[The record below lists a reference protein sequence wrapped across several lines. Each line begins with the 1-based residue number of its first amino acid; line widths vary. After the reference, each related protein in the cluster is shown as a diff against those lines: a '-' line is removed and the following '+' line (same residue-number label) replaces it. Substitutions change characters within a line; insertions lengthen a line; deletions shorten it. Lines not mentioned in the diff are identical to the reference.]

1 MDGAA
6 DSLGALHY
14 ALRALREEILRFR
27 FDYPLGIDSAAGP
40 RESLHYYLYSE
51 ELSWDIMSM
60 DTNGVP
66 RARIR
71 LGGLVYKP
79 AYIAWWGL
87 VQLGHFL
94 RHHDEASR
102 ESFLKQ
108 VDWLESNA
116 VVRTDGAVVWTN
128 NFDILHGYNLLRAPW
143 ISAYDQ
149 GLAISALVRG
159 YRLTRR
165 PRLAELLK
173 RATRIFA
180 LDVCEG
186 GVREALPSGVLYS
199 ELPGQPPPGIQDG
212 FMTALLGLYDLWVEM
227 GDRATGE
234 LFAEGVKGL
243 RAMLPAWDYRNV
255 WSWYGCRDYLCPPS
269 YHFLNSALL
278 EILAQLTSCTV
289 LAKYGQAWRPERFS
303 ALQKLEIYVIFL
315 LTKNASRVRHRTW
328 RLNRTNVQGLARWRT
343 DLQDQ

>member
-1 MDGAA
+1 MNGAA
-6 DSLGALHY
+6 DSWGSLHY

-27 FDYPLGIDSAAGP
+27 FYYPLEIDSGAGP
-40 RESLHYYLYSE
+40 KESLHYYLYSE

-71 LGGLVYKP
+71 LGGIVYKP

-108 VDWLESNA
+108 VNWLESNA
-116 VVRTDGAVVWTN
+116 VVRADGSIVWTN
-128 NFDILHGYNLLRAPW
+128 NFDILHGYTLLRSPW

-149 GLAISALVRG
+149 GLAISALIRG

-173 RATRIFA
+173 GATRIFA
-180 LDVCEG
+180 LDVREG
-186 GVREALPSGVLYS
+186 GVREPLPSGVLYS

-212 FMTALLGLYDLWVEM
+212 FMTSLLGLYDLWVEM
-227 GDRATGE
+227 GDPTTGE
-234 LFAEGVKGL
+234 LFTEGVKGL
-243 RAMLPAWDYRNV
+243 RTILPAWDYRNL

-269 YHFLNSALL
+269 YHCLNRALL
-278 EILAQLTSCTV
+278 EVLAQLTSCSV
-289 LAKYGQAWRPERFS
+289 LAKYVEAWRPERFS
-303 ALQKLEIYVIFL
+303 ALQKLEIYVMFL
-315 LTKNASRVRHRTW
+315 LTKNACRVRHRTW
-328 RLNRTNVQGLARWRT
+328 RLNRIKIQGLAGWQS
-343 DLQDQ
+343 DLHDQ